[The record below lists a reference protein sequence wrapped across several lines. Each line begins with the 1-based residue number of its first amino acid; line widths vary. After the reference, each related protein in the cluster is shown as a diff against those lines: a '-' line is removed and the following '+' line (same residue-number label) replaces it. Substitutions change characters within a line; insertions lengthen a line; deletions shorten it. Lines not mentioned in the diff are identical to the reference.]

1 MSNGRMVGKRV
12 LVTGSDT
19 GLGRETA
26 LQFAREGA
34 DVVLHY
40 PQGAESA
47 LKTVSEI
54 QEMGHRATAFPANFN
69 HISEVLWLGEQA
81 VAFLGGLDVLINNAG
96 VTMNR
101 PIEKVTP
108 EQWDC
113 LFDINVRAP
122 YFLTQATLPALL
134 EGGGAVINLAS
145 VHAFEAITEHAVY
158 AGTKGAIVAMTR
170 GLAIELAPRGVR
182 VNAIAPGATVVENY
196 YKVIPNY
203 DPEQAGRDIPIGFVG
218 HPLDIART
226 AVFLA
231 SEEARYI
238 VGQTIIVDGG
248 TTSWMPFNE
257 GFRQPLSFQFG
268 KGYVPGVE

>member
-1 MSNGRMVGKRV
+1 MNNGRMIGKRV

-40 PQGAESA
+40 PQSEESA

-54 QEMGHRATAFPANFN
+54 QEMGRRATALPANFN
-69 HISEVLWLGEQA
+69 HISEVLRLGEQA

-122 YFLTQATLPALL
+122 YFLIQATLHALL
-134 EGGGAVINLAS
+134 EGGGAIINLAS

-196 YKVIPNY
+196 YKVMPNY

-268 KGYVPGVE
+268 KGYVPGVD

>member
-1 MSNGRMVGKRV
+1 MSSGRMVGKRV

-40 PQGAESA
+40 PQGSESA
-47 LKTVSEI
+47 LQTVATIE
-54 QEMGHRATAFPANFN
+54 EMGRRAAAFGADFN
-69 HISEVLWLGEQA
+69 RVEEVLRLGQEA

-101 PIEKVTP
+101 PIDKVTP

-122 YFLTQATLPALL
+122 YFLLQATLPALL
-134 EGGGAVINLAS
+134 EHGGAVINLAS

-196 YKVIPNY
+196 YKVMPNY

-218 HPLDIART
+218 QPIDIART

-238 VGQTIIVDGG
+238 VGQTIVVDGG

-257 GFRQPLSFQFG
+257 GFRNPLSFQFG